1 MEDEQED
8 EKDALD
14 DSVEILCFS
23 FKFLFKLMSCNQ

>member
-1 MEDEQED
+1 LQSRDDKEDEQED

-23 FKFLFKLMSCNQ
+23 IKLLFK